1 MPGKPF
7 PRVSLPNRPFR
18 SVWRVSPGSTVSE
31 CLSRVHHRGWVLS
44 DGPSPM
50 DHPPRSGLS
59 PTREDAMPGKPFPR
73 VSLPNRP
80 FRSVFSAGVSLP
92 DPPSQ
97 SVSQLGAPSSSTFR
111 SLPHEGGCHAGET
124 IPESVSP
131 ESSIPDCLPCRRVSP
146 GSTVSECLSRVHHR
160 GRILSDGPS
169 PMDHPPRSD
178 SLSPTRE
185 NAMPGRP
192 FPRMS

>member
-1 MPGKPF
+1 MDGPSPMDHPPRSGLSPTRENAMPGKPF
-7 PRVSLPNRPFR
+7 PRASLPNRPFR

-80 FRSVFSAGVSLP
+80 FRSVFPAGVLLP

-97 SVSQLGAPSSSTFR
+97 SVSPGCTIA
-111 SLPHEGGCHAGET
+111 GGF
-124 IPESVSP
+124 
-131 ESSIPDCLPCRRVSP
+131 
-146 GSTVSECLSRVHHR
+146 
-160 GRILSDGPS
+160 SDGPS
-169 PMDHPPRSD
+169 PMDHPPRPD

-185 NAMPGRP
+185 NAMTGRP
-192 FPRMS
+192 FPRV